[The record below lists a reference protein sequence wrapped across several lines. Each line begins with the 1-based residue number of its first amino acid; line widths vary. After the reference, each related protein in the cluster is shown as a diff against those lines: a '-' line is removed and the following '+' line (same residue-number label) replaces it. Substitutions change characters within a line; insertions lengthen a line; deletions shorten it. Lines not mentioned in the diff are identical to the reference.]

1 METLDRLILEAIK
14 EDMPEGDVTTDA
26 LFTDQTCKAH
36 FIAKQDG
43 VLSGLDVARRVFS
56 IVDADATFEARKRN
70 GETVRKGEV
79 IAVVYGRTA
88 SILKAERI
96 ALNFLQ
102 RMSGIATKTAAFVSA
117 CAGTKA
123 MILDTRKTTPTLRFL
138 EKRAV
143 ADGGGMNHR
152 MSLSDMAMIKD
163 NHIQAAGSISAAV
176 AIVRAKVPAG
186 IKVEVEVESVPQF
199 QEALSTSCDIVMLD
213 NMATPAM
220 AECVRLNAGKK
231 KLEASGN
238 MTLARI
244 PEVAATGVDYIS
256 VGALTH
262 SFESLDVS
270 LRFQ

>member
-1 METLDRLILEAIK
+1 MERLDRLILEAIR
-14 EDMPEGDVTTDA
+14 EDMPDGDVTTDA
-26 LFTDQTCKAH
+26 LFTDQTSQAH

-43 VLSGLDVARRVFS
+43 VLSGIDVARRVFQ
-56 IVDADATFEARKRN
+56 IVDPDAIFEEKKHN
-70 GETVRKGEV
+70 GDRVAKSDV
-79 IAVVYGRTA
+79 VAVVFGRTA

-102 RMSGIATKTAAFVSA
+102 RMSGIATKTAAFVA
-117 CAGTKA
+117 ATAGTGA
-123 MILDTRKTTPTLRFL
+123 RILDTRKTTPTLRFL

-143 ADGGGMNHR
+143 ADGGGTNHR
-152 MSLSDMAMIKD
+152 QSLSDMAMIKD
-163 NHIQAAGSISAAV
+163 NHIKAAGSISAAV
-176 AIVRAKVPAG
+176 AIVKAKVPCA
-186 IKVEVEVESVPQF
+186 IRIEVEVESVAQF
-199 QEALSTSCDIVMLD
+199 REAVATAADIVMLD
-213 NMATPAM
+213 NMTTPAM
-220 AECVRLNAGKK
+220 AECVRLNAGRK